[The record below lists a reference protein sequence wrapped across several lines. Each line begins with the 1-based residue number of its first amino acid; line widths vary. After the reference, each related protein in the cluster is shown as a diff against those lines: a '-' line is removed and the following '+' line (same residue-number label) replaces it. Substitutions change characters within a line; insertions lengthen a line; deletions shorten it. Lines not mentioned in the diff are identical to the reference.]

1 MFLTFVPKLYHNDT
15 RAVAFS
21 HELTI
26 IATQVKELL
35 RDGNYL
41 QPLSLSTGRGSQECE
56 PLTSG

>member
-1 MFLTFVPKLYHNDT
+1 MFLIFVPKLYHNDT

-21 HELTI
+21 HELTV

-41 QPLSLSTGRGSQECE
+41 PDFCTKFN
-56 PLTSG
+56 